1 MIEELFQILVQIP
14 GPNFLWYFAGI
25 SIVCI
30 VIGWKWKNAD
40 GSTQYDLPEL
50 TKFDPIAIAALRDG
64 TNAVIRTALFSL
76 WNKNLVGFRN
86 EGKDTEIFTLELK
99 FGTKLGNIEDDIY
112 RAVRAPTETS
122 HIFGDNNLKLRIE
135 AYLQPIYTEMEN
147 LRLARTKDDRKR
159 IWRIFMVLAP
169 VIAAVGGAKLYL
181 DISHGKP
188 VVFLIMLIAGT
199 LIVLYASLSPNSHP
213 TALGKR
219 YLKALKEHFGWLGEA
234 IKETRAPQGIDPAFA
249 IAIFGIGIIETSNL
263 HGPFKKAFVSAAG
276 CGGGCGGCEG
286 GAGCGG

>member
-1 MIEELFQILVQIP
+1 MIEELFQILVQIS

-50 TKFDPIAIAALRDG
+50 TKFDPITIAALRGG

-76 WNKNLVGFRN
+76 WNNNLIDFRN
-86 EGKDTEIFTLELK
+86 EGEDTEIFTLYSEYRA
-99 FGTKLGNIEDDIY
+99 KLENIEEEIY
-112 RAVRAPTETS
+112 RAVRAPTKTS
-122 HIFGDNNLKLRIE
+122 HIFSDNNLKLRIE
-135 AYLQPIYTEMEN
+135 AYLQPIFTEMEN
-147 LRLARTKDDRKR
+147 LHLARTKDDRER

-169 VIAAVGGAKLYL
+169 VIAVVGGAKLYL
-181 DISHGKP
+181 DISRSQP
-188 VVFLIMLIAGT
+188 VVFLIMLIVGS
-199 LIVLYASLSPNSHP
+199 LIVLYASLSPYSHP

-234 IKETRAPQGIDPAFA
+234 IKETRAPQGIDPALA
-249 IAIFGIGIIETSNL
+249 IAIFGIGIIGTSNL
-263 HGPFKKAFVSAAG
+263 HGPFKKAFTSTGG
-276 CGGGCGGCEG
+276 CGGGCGGCG
-286 GAGCGG
+286 GCAGCG